1 MSRILSLYKEIRGRA
16 SGEIKIKKI
25 LRRPLFQ
32 ETSSVSYNITKTNTD
47 KNKGVNEL

>member
-1 MSRILSLYKEIRGRA
+1 MKN
-16 SGEIKIKKI
+16 KNKKI
-25 LRRPLFQ
+25 LRRPRFR